1 MDPWQI
7 WWLPKAIFFVRIGGW
22 QLTYF
27 LNVSPRK
34 LGKMKTI
41 LTTIFSQWVEITSQF
56 LFLWFLLRGVRMC
69 SVESGIERMQ
79 VWDGMMYRRMHC
91 SWSLNL
97 TLVGIGGG
105 TGAGAQVFFPENC
118 SNFLAVSR
126 TTKHCQD
133 ICVHQSL
140 NAWITSMSWQIS
152 YSKRCTKMLCLML
165 LLISHLFI
173 FGACAAWI

>member
-22 QLTYF
+22 QLKYF
-27 LNVSPRK
+27 LNVSARK

-56 LFLWFLLRGVRMC
+56 VFLWFLLRGVRMC
-69 SVESGIERMQ
+69 SVEIGIFQECRSEM
-79 VWDGMMYRRMHC
+79 GGC
-91 SWSLNL
+91 TGL
-97 TLVGIGGG
+97 TALFLIVKCDSCGNWGWN
-105 TGAGAQVFFPENC
+105 TTSCGACAQV
-118 SNFLAVSR
+118 
-126 TTKHCQD
+126 

-152 YSKRCTKMLCLML
+152 YSKHCTKMLCLML

-173 FGACAAWI
+173 FGACVAWI